1 MALVADGIINPIAFR
16 LGPHGESIGKGVL
29 KPQAKL
35 VVRIILA
42 GAGIGHEDGA
52 SSVKGIFSLGVIQSG
67 PAERR
72 KLIGDGQ
79 NSNQVKIQA
88 FQLDIEFFTNEEK
101 IVKTRYVDDKYN
113 HQILRVDRHEILAPL
128 QDDLSLQGFDAI
140 VISDYDKGFISDK
153 KLFQLTAQA
162 ICPVFIDTKKKLVPD
177 KENCFIKLNEV
188 EYKNLS
194 FAPLNIITTLGDK
207 GAMYKNIRYPSA
219 KVTVFDVVGAGD
231 TFLAALTYFYLVLGC
246 IELAIPFA
254 NKASSIAVQHTGTY
268 VLTAGDIESIKL
280 N

>member
-1 MALVADGIINPIAFR
+1 MT
-16 LGPHGESIGKGVL
+16 EL
-29 KPQAKL
+29 KITPPPQPFK
-35 VVRIILA
+35 IL
-42 GAGIGHEDGA
+42 
-52 SSVKGIFSLGVIQSG
+52 
-67 PAERR
+67 
-72 KLIGDGQ
+72 LIGDSCVDEYVYGICTRL
-79 NSNQVKIQA
+79 NPEAPVPVMDYTRTELKPGMAANVYENLKA
-88 FQLDIEFFTNEEK
+88 FQVQVNFVTNPEK
-101 IVKTRYVDDKYN
+101 ILKTRYVDDKYN

-231 TFLAALTYFYLVLGC
+231 TFLAALTYFYLVLGS